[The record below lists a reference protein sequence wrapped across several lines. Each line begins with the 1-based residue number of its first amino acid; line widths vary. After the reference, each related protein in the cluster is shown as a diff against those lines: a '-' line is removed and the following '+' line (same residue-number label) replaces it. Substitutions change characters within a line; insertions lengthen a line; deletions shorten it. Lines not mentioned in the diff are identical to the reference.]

1 MHWEQKVIF
10 GQIYCSI
17 HTDFKMLQK
26 MRLMDLRRTMF
37 SHRFVRQKNMTIQIR
52 APQFIVDHIFS
63 RFRYMLKVT
72 YGMLS

>member
-1 MHWEQKVIF
+1 
-10 GQIYCSI
+10 
-17 HTDFKMLQK
+17 MLQK